1 MDFQFTFK
9 KIDSSKSLMNLAAEK
24 IAPKIRAYNAHC
36 INPHLTFSADR
47 GMQKIHFSMLTGDG
61 FKIEVSHSGPD
72 MYAELDEVANRIE
85 SQLRR
90 HKEKLHQ
97 DKGNTGVRAAST
109 KIPAIYCDP
118 SWDHVL
124 NEEQP
129 LDASDVL
136 KFENARK
143 AAPWNS
149 GHP

>member
-47 GMQKIHFSMLTGDG
+47 GMQKI
-61 FKIEVSHSGPD
+61 EVSHSGPD
-72 MYAELDEVANRIE
+72 MYAELDEVASRIE

-97 DKGNTGVRAAST
+97 HKGNTGVRAAST
-109 KIPAIYCDP
+109 KIPPIYCDP

-149 GHP
+149 SHP